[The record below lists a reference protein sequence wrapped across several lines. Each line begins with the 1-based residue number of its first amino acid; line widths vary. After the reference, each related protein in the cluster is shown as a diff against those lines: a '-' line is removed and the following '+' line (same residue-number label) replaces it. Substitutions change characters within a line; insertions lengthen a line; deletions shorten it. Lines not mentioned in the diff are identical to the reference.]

1 MIFIKQF
8 IFHLPQRHGQ
18 IHVGPVRI
26 FQTERFLPKCCELFF
41 AVFLDV
47 HNLWRVVD
55 TLAVLKHRNHQLA
68 DGVAVRGQMGL
79 FPGFN
84 RVEEQQGFAGIV
96 LFVYQADQVCDDLA
110 SFLIIDPTDGLVA
123 RVGDLL
129 GVLGEFDLRDEFTG
143 LFIQDGSQLVDT
155 AEGRAI
161 LGGDQ
166 VSANAPGV
174 DGCTL

>member
-1 MIFIKQF
+1 MGKKHKNF
-8 IFHLPQRHGQ
+8 
-18 IHVGPVRI
+18 V
-26 FQTERFLPKCCELFF
+26 
-41 AVFLDV
+41 VFLDV

-68 DGVAVRGQMGL
+68 DGVAVRGKMSL

-96 LFVYQADQVCDDLA
+96 LFVYQAAQVCDDLA
-110 SFLIIDPTDGLVA
+110 SFLIIDTADGLVA
-123 RVGDLL
+123 RVGDLF

-143 LFIQDGSQLVDT
+143 LFIQDGSQLIDT

-161 LGGDQ
+161 LAGDQ
-166 VSANAPGV
+166 VRANAPGV

>member
-1 MIFIKQF
+1 M
-8 IFHLPQRHGQ
+8 
-18 IHVGPVRI
+18 GPVWI

-47 HNLWRVVD
+47 HNLRRVVD
-55 TLAVLKHRNHQLA
+55 ALAILKYRDHQLA
-68 DGVAVRGQMGL
+68 DGVAVWGQVSL
-79 FPGFN
+79 FPGLN

-96 LFVYQADQVCDDLA
+96 LFIHQTDQICDDLA
-110 SFLIIDPTDGLVA
+110 SFLIIDTADGLVA

-143 LFIQDGSQLVDT
+143 LFIQDGSQLVYA

-161 LGGDQ
+161 LGCDQ
-166 VSANAPGV
+166 VGADAPGV

>member
-1 MIFIKQF
+1 M
-8 IFHLPQRHGQ
+8 
-18 IHVGPVRI
+18 GPVRI

-110 SFLIIDPTDGLVA
+110 GFLIIDTADSLVA
-123 RVGDLL
+123 RVVIFSAFSESLIFGMNLP
-129 GVLGEFDLRDEFTG
+129 
-143 LFIQDGSQLVDT
+143 
-155 AEGRAI
+155 
-161 LGGDQ
+161 
-166 VSANAPGV
+166 VSLSRMAAS
-174 DGCTL
+174 L